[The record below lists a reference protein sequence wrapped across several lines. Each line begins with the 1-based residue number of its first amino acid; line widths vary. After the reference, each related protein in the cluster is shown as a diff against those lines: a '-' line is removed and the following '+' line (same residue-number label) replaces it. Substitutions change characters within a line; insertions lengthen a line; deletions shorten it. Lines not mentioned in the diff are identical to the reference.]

1 MLSTRDKVWNRNYR
15 KLKAYIDEHH
25 HLPDKKKV
33 EHRGLLNWVKYNR
46 KKIKAG
52 TLSPEKERLFS
63 DLLASRHAGQRHP
76 ELDSGPDPA
85 SRHAEQCHPGLR
97 PGIDSASPVQWIGV
111 SNYSIT
117 LEIYF

>member
-1 MLSTRDKVWNRNYR
+1 MLSTRDKVWNRNFR

-63 DLLASRHAGQRHP
+63 DLLASRHA
-76 ELDSGPDPA
+76 ELDSA
-85 SRHAEQCHPGLR
+85 SRSRHDGLDPSSHPAAA
-97 PGIDSASPVQWIGV
+97 IVTDQE
-111 SNYSIT
+111 
-117 LEIYF
+117 LESVE

>member
-1 MLSTRDKVWNRNYR
+1 MLSTRDKVWNRNFR

-52 TLSPEKERLFS
+52 TLPPEKERLFC
-63 DLLASRHAGQRHP
+63 DLLASRHAGPDLFSHAG
-76 ELDSGPDPA
+76 LDPA
-85 SRHAEQCHPGLR
+85 SQDMHIPEQTVPDNRIHPK
-97 PGIDSASPVQWIGV
+97 
-111 SNYSIT
+111 
-117 LEIYF
+117 

>member
-52 TLSPEKERLFS
+52 TLSPEKMHLLCELLDSRSSNSPDTDAELFPAS
-63 DLLASRHAGQRHP
+63 EIISRHAG
-76 ELDSGPDPA
+76 LAPA
-85 SRHAEQCHPGLR
+85 SHPAVT
-97 PGIDSASPVQWIGV
+97 IVTDQE
-111 SNYSIT
+111 
-117 LEIYF
+117 LESVK

>member
-1 MLSTRDKVWNRNYR
+1 MLSTRDKVWNRNFR

-63 DLLASRHAGQRHP
+63 DLLASRHAG
-76 ELDSGPDPA
+76 PDPA
-85 SRHAEQCHPGLR
+85 SSSILDATSALAAVQGLE
-97 PGIDSASPVQWIGV
+97 SAQ
-111 SNYSIT
+111 
-117 LEIYF
+117 

>member
-1 MLSTRDKVWNRNYR
+1 MLSTRDKVWNRNFR

-52 TLSPEKERLFS
+52 TLSPEKVQLFCK
-63 DLLASRHAGQRHP
+63 L
-76 ELDSGPDPA
+76 LDSRSSNSPDTDAELFPA
-85 SRHAEQCHPGLR
+85 SEHHPT
-97 PGIDSASPVQWIGV
+97 P
-111 SNYSIT
+111 
-117 LEIYF
+117 EM